1 MEEYF
6 AGSYLKELRVLL
18 DLVIAIILTGI
29 IGIEREL
36 KNKPAGFRTNMLVG
50 AAAALLVSIGNFVTE
65 EYAANGLSNNLR
77 FDPLRIIK
85 AIVVGLGFIG
95 GGTVLK
101 LHEKDKVTHLTSA
114 ATILMSAGV
123 GIAVGAQKYI
133 IAVGLTLI
141 VYIINHKIHKL
152 EEKF

>member
-1 MEEYF
+1 MKEYF
-6 AGSYLKELRVLL
+6 TGSYLEELWVLL
-18 DLVIAIILTGI
+18 DLIIAIILTGI

-36 KNKPAGFRTNMLVG
+36 KDKPAGFSANMMVG
-50 AAAALLVSIGNFVTE
+50 VAAALLVSIGNFVTE
-65 EYAANGLSNNLR
+65 DYATHGFANNLR

-85 AIVVGLGFIG
+85 AIVVGVGFIG

-101 LHEKDKVTHLTSA
+101 LHKKEKVTHLTSA
-114 ATILMSAGV
+114 ATILMSTGV
-123 GIAVGAQKYI
+123 GIAVGTQKYI
-133 IAVGLTLI
+133 IAVGLTLV